1 MLKRRFKDFKD
12 MSGKVLFVMILLI
25 VTFVSA
31 ISVVYVKHYNRK
43 LFVELQQME
52 KQRDDMEI
60 EWGKLQLEQNTWATH
75 ARIERIAKEKLQM
88 ITPDTSDVIYIRQ

>member
-1 MLKRRFKDFKD
+1 
-12 MSGKVLFVMILLI
+12 MSAKVLFIMILLI

-43 LFVELQQME
+43 LFVELQQQE
-52 KQRDDMEI
+52 KHRDDMDV

-88 ITPDTSDVIYIRQ
+88 ITPENKDIIYIKW

>member
-1 MLKRRFKDFKD
+1 
-12 MSGKVLFVMILLI
+12 MSAKVLFIMILLI

-43 LFVELQQME
+43 LFVELQQQE
-52 KQRDDMEI
+52 KLRDDMDV

-75 ARIERIAKEKLQM
+75 VRIVGIAKEKLQM
-88 ITPDTSDVIYIRQ
+88 ITPENKDIIYIKW

>member
-1 MLKRRFKDFKD
+1 
-12 MSGKVLFVMILLI
+12 MSSKVLLIMILLI

-52 KQRDDMEI
+52 KQRDDMEV

-75 ARIERIAKEKLQM
+75 TRIERIAREKLQM
-88 ITPDTSDVIYIRQ
+88 ITPDTDDVIFIKQEL

>member
-1 MLKRRFKDFKD
+1 
-12 MSGKVLFVMILLI
+12 MSGRVLFIMILLI

-43 LFVELQQME
+43 LFVELQQLE
-52 KQRDDMEI
+52 KHRDDMEV

-75 ARIERIAKEKLQM
+75 ARIERIAKQKLQM
-88 ITPDTSDVIYIRQ
+88 ITPDTSSDVIYIRQ

>member
-1 MLKRRFKDFKD
+1 
-12 MSGKVLFVMILLI
+12 MSGRVLFIMILLI

-43 LFVELQQME
+43 LFVELQQLE
-52 KQRDDMEI
+52 KYRDDMEF

-75 ARIERIAKEKLQM
+75 ARIERVAKQKLQM
-88 ITPDTSDVIYIRQ
+88 ITPDTSSDVIYIRQ

>member
-1 MLKRRFKDFKD
+1 
-12 MSGKVLFVMILLI
+12 MSGKVLFIMILLI

-43 LFVELQQME
+43 LFVELQQQE
-52 KQRDDMEI
+52 KQRDDMDV
-60 EWGKLQLEQNTWATH
+60 EWGKLQIEQNTWATH
-75 ARIERIAKEKLQM
+75 ARIERIAKKKLQM